1 MRTKPTCFDNPE
13 ELQKKVDAYFKHCE
27 DSKKVYELKNGD
39 IKIRQEFPSMAGLTV
54 WLDCSRETLYSYIEM
69 DEKVS
74 QDAEITKQI
83 SDTLSRAREKIKR
96 SLVQSSMSGDADSRI
111 AGMLLTAMGET
122 TPESSTTV
130 NVIIQ
135 GDSDAYS
142 VQAYAG
148 YTPVYIAL
156 YYGYAGIYN

>member
-1 MRTKPTCFDNPE
+1 MKTKNTFFNDPV
-13 ELQKKVDAYFKHCE
+13 ELQGKIDEYFKHCE
-27 DSKKVYELKNGD
+27 NSRKTYELKNGD

-54 WLDCSRETLYSYIEM
+54 WLGCSRETIYSYMEM

-74 QDAEITKQI
+74 QDGEITKQI
-83 SDTLSRAREKIKR
+83 SDTLIHARERIKQQ
-96 SLVQSSMSGDADSRI
+96 LVQSSLSGDADSRI

-130 NVIIQ
+130 NVVIQ

-142 VQAYAG
+142 V
-148 YTPVYIAL
+148 
-156 YYGYAGIYN
+156 

>member
-1 MRTKPTCFDNPE
+1 
-13 ELQKKVDAYFKHCE
+13 
-27 DSKKVYELKNGD
+27 
-39 IKIRQEFPSMAGLTV
+39 MAGLTV
-54 WLDCSRETLYSYIEM
+54 WLECSRETIYSYIEM

-74 QDAEITKQI
+74 QDADITKQI

-96 SLVQSSMSGDADSRI
+96 SLVQASMSGDADSRI

-142 VQAYAG
+142 V
-148 YTPVYIAL
+148 
-156 YYGYAGIYN
+156 